1 MIKKF
6 INRQHRVFVNASK
19 RPSARYQSLSFSTA
33 SAAQPPGASS
43 VDFEEMQRFSK
54 VAQEWWNP
62 AGPYALLQKMNPVRV
77 SYIRDALVQFNN
89 TNVDTASVTAFPFD
103 GLEILDLGCGGGFL
117 SHSLA
122 RLGNKQQSISL
133 YLKYL

>member
-6 INRQHRVFVNASK
+6 INRQHRVSVIASK
-19 RPSARYQSLSFSTA
+19 RPPFARYQNLYFSNASTA
-33 SAAQPPGASS
+33 GTAQSQHTSS

-62 AGPYALLQKMNPVRV
+62 TGPYALLQKMNPLRV
-77 SYIRDALVQFNN
+77 SYIRDTLVQFNN
-89 TNVDTASVTAFPFD
+89 TNAKTASMSAFPFD
-103 GLEILDLGCGGGFL
+103 GLELLDLGCGGGFL

-122 RLGNKQQSISL
+122 RLGNKQ
-133 YLKYL
+133 